1 MLKKTSLSEMM
12 SEVNK
17 RCQVEPRKIGVLFDI
32 LAEKQ

>member
-1 MLKKTSLSEMM
+1 MLEKRRLSEMM

-17 RCQVEPRKIGVLFDI
+17 RCQVEPRKMGALFDI